1 MDEYDVL
8 FTTGTDEHGLKVE
21 KAAKKNNTNP
31 KVFVDK
37 VSQNFLNLSKKL
49 KISNTDFV
57 RTTEE
62 RHKKAAK
69 NFWKLLEEKN
79 QIYLSNYKGWY
90 SVRDE
95 AFYQ

>member
-1 MDEYDVL
+1 M
-8 FTTGTDEHGLKVE
+8 
-21 KAAKKNNTNP
+21 
-31 KVFVDK
+31 FVDK
-37 VSQNFLNLSKKL
+37 VSENFLNLSKKL

-95 AFYQ
+95 AFYQEKELIKKEANFLPKMEKRYSG